1 MNIKQKL
8 LKFYPLITFAIIIFF
23 ASNASAATL
32 NLEPSSG
39 NIIKGCATQIRIRMS
54 TEGQNSNGAQAYVN
68 YTSLGVG
75 GTISITGGGIF
86 STYGAPPGVPA
97 GTKGIFGYGG
107 VITGSALNFAVV
119 NIKSNING
127 PLSLTLRF
135 EDGDITSKIAAHPTS
150 ENILTSVSNG
160 SYTVVDGYCETK
172 PPYLTNLNPVPDK
185 PNHPVSQNIKFD
197 IKDDDSGLDMS
208 IFTLSVT
215 QNGVEVPK
223 NVIQT
228 ACAVDDKCY
237 SIDIDPINDLIPELK
252 VVVNV
257 SARDKANN
265 LMTRTYQFND
275 LTCAELGCVV
285 GTFETQ
291 CGDGIDND
299 GDGMIDFPEDSG
311 CLSLDDNNEYDPSE
325 FVCPTTTPIYEEPT
339 TPVYEEPTTTPIIE
353 QPEISDE
360 GFSTQNLSF
369 YLANRTVE
377 AFLDAT
383 RSVDTLS
390 GVSFTV
396 VADISGVEEPV
407 QSVFLLV
414 DDSEYQ
420 LFYDN
425 SLQMYAVDIANFQ
438 TAGIKNSALIITYN
452 EEEQQAIPFTISV
465 LPKGEIVGSDSDG
478 KLVAA
483 SQSLIILERLVGNQ
497 YTAYRNI
504 KSDSLGQ
511 YGFVVPNGGYRLIV
525 EADGYRTEQ
534 TSGFSVINNIINRNF
549 KLIASI
555 NLLDTQIPLSE
566 KVTYVSEVAQ
576 EQLSKIVASADD
588 PNVEKTFQST
598 VAPIALGTASA
609 AIIPAI
615 LLSILPY
622 LRFLF
627 LQPILLLGYRRRKK
641 WGVVYNSLTKMPID
655 LAMVRLIN
663 ATSGKIVQSRVTDSE
678 GRFAFFVEPGLY
690 RIEASKQGFVFPTKI
705 LQEYREDTSYLD
717 LYHGEPVHVDE
728 KDATISANIPM
739 DPVGAEG
746 KTPRRIKINKIF
758 KEIQRFIAS
767 LSIAAGL
774 LAVIITPTW
783 WTIALLVSQIL
794 LFILFN
800 RLAMPKKPKNWG
812 IVYDKQNKKP
822 INRAVARLFSKQF
835 NKLISTEV
843 TDNKGRYSFMVGPND
858 YYITFEKV
866 GYEKNTTPPIAIKSK
881 NELVKVDAA
890 LDKEKIKTNEQNVI
904 PDHQ

>member
-1 MNIKQKL
+1 MNIKQKI
-8 LKFYPLITFAIIIFF
+8 LKFYPIIIFAIIIFF
-23 ASNASAATL
+23 ASNVSAATF

-39 NIIKGCATQIRIRMS
+39 NIIKGCMTQIRIRMS
-54 TEGQNSNGAQAYVN
+54 TAGQDSNGAQAYVN
-68 YTSLGVG
+68 YSSLGTG
-75 GTISITGGGIF
+75 GTISLAGGGIF
-86 STYGAPPGVPA
+86 STYGTPPGVPA

-107 VITGSALNFAVV
+107 VIAGSALNFAVINV
-119 NIKSNING
+119 KSNING

-150 ENILTSVSNG
+150 ENILTSVSSG
-160 SYTVVDGYCETK
+160 SYTVIDGYCETK
-172 PPYLTNLNPVPDK
+172 PPYLTNLDPVPDK

-208 IFTLSVT
+208 TFTLSVT

-223 NVIQT
+223 NVTQT
-228 ACAVDDKCY
+228 ACATGDKCY

-252 VVVNV
+252 VVVAV

-275 LTCAELGCVV
+275 LTCAELGCSVSA
-285 GTFETQ
+285 FETQ
-291 CGDGIDND
+291 CNDTIDND

-311 CLSLDDNNEYDPSE
+311 CLSLDDNNEFDPSE

-339 TPVYEEPTTTPIIE
+339 TTPIVE
-353 QPEISDE
+353 QPIIGEE
-360 GFSTQNLSF
+360 GFSIQNLRF
-369 YLANRTVE
+369 YLANRAVE

-383 RSVDTLS
+383 RSIDTLS
-390 GVSFTV
+390 GITFTV
-396 VADISGVEEPV
+396 AADISGLEEPA
-407 QSVFLLV
+407 QSINLLV
-414 DDSEYQ
+414 NDSEYQ

-425 SLQMYAVDIANFQ
+425 SLQMYAVDIDNFQ
-438 TAGIKNSALIITYN
+438 TVGIKNAALIITYTD
-452 EEEQQAIPFTISV
+452 EEQLVIPFTISV
-465 LPKGEIVGSDSDG
+465 LPKGEIAGNDSDG
-478 KLVAA
+478 KLVAIPQT
-483 SQSLIILERLVGNQ
+483 SIVLERLVSNQ

-549 KLIASI
+549 KLITSI
-555 NLLDTQIPLSE
+555 NLLDAQVPLSE
-566 KVTYVSEVAQ
+566 KATYVAEVAQ
-576 EQLSKIVASADD
+576 EQLSKIAASADD
-588 PNVEKTFQST
+588 PNVEKTFQSA

-609 AIIPAI
+609 AVIPAI
-615 LLSILPY
+615 LLSLLPY

-663 ATSGKIVQSRVTDSE
+663 AATGKIVQSRVTDSE

-690 RIEASKQGFVFPTKI
+690 RIEAAKQGFVFPTKV

-728 KDATISANIPM
+728 KDAAISANIPM
-739 DPVGAEG
+739 DPIGAEE

-774 LAVIITPTW
+774 LAVIISPTW
-783 WTIALLVSQIL
+783 WTIALLVSQVL
-794 LFILFN
+794 LFMLFK

-812 IVYDKQNKKP
+812 IVYDKQDKKP

-843 TDNKGRYSFMVGPND
+843 TDNKGRYSFLVGPND
-858 YYITFEKV
+858 YYITFEKT
-866 GYEKNTTPPIAIKSK
+866 GYEKNITPPITIKSK
-881 NELVKVDAA
+881 NEVVKVDAA
-890 LDKEKIKTNEQNVI
+890 LDKEKNKADDQIIT
-904 PDHQ
+904 PDSQQ